1 MGHGARPSSFLPHS
15 FPPLSPSLIPF
26 HPPFPPQELGTKS
39 RPFDYIPSCI
49 PRYPLLTPFYPF
61 FGFSPL
67 PLPLP
72 PQELGTKSRPFANIA
87 GVCRRCSE
95 QIAWRRNPR
104 SLPPPSPPHPILIV
118 LVLPSPLL
126 GAVPVTRSPRLS
138 SSLPLSVLSL
148 AQPTSPGSTNHSGAC
163 GKRSVKDAYHAICK
177 GSWEAEGEG
186 EAKPFAC
193 GAQNAQV
200 LKCPGA
206 QVPTCS
212 NAQMEKGNAGA
223 ANSVAK
229 KAAKKAAKGD
239 DSEEDEDDDEED
251 EWEEDEGE
259 DEGEKDENEGEK
271 DEEGEEDGEDGDGDG
286 GEAGEGKEDEA
297 DDSKGGS
304 KGGGTA
310 DGTETKKDDYT

>member
-95 QIAWRRNPR
+95 QIAWRRKYGKYK
-104 SLPPPSPPHPILIV
+104 
-118 LVLPSPLL
+118 PLTEP
-126 GAVPVTRSPRLS
+126 AKC
-138 SSLPLSVLSL
+138 
-148 AQPTSPGSTNHSGAC
+148 GAC

-177 GSWEAEGEG
+177 ACAKEKGLCAKCRQPTKEIVQDGAAVRENEMKQLEEALGRLRERERRSLLR
-186 EAKPFAC
+186 A
-193 GAQNAQV
+193 
-200 LKCPGA
+200 
-206 QVPTCS
+206 
-212 NAQMEKGNAGA
+212 MEKGNAGA